1 MFSLRYKFDLKFV
14 EGARKG
20 FWIMEGKMEF
30 IGKVPLLPS
39 WHGDSGLLAKRKG

>member
-39 WHGDSGLLAKRKG
+39 